1 LFHISESSAFADD
14 SYIPRTHI
22 NTASL
27 IVDLEKSLEA
37 ITKWLK
43 QSDPK
48 VNQEKTELCLFYKS
62 DTTPIE
68 ICMGNNTIISKKER
82 NVFGVTFDPK

>member
-1 LFHISESSAFADD
+1 MPFLSAHCSALDNFQCLQIICTVRQFN
-14 SYIPRTHI
+14 SK
-22 NTASL
+22 
-27 IVDLEKSLEA
+27 KSLEA

-68 ICMGNNTIISKKER
+68 ICMGNNTVISKKER
-82 NVFGVTFDPK
+82 NVFGVTSDSK